1 MKLEDIN
8 IRDPFIFY
16 ENEKY
21 YLFGTTGGVAMNN
34 GSALVMYISE
44 DMKQFEGN
52 YIKLEQHSLASY
64 TDIWAP
70 ELHKY

>member
-34 GSALVMYISE
+34 GSALVMYIS
-44 DMKQFEGN
+44 
-52 YIKLEQHSLASY
+52 
-64 TDIWAP
+64 
-70 ELHKY
+70 